1 MFYVFDDELKSIEI
15 EEISKNMLCAG
26 FMTVGEF
33 ERLATVFSLPKNI
46 VELCKKD
53 SDKNFLTKFLND
65 DLTFLRLNIMCN
77 NSKNNEIALIVMKN
91 MIMAVDI
98 YDEFSFNQKCF
109 LNALSNCACESVTA
123 EKLICSFL
131 EIIAKQCSANYNE
144 EKDISAL
151 EKAVIDKNVSDN
163 FGKLLIEKKQE
174 LLTLRAFY
182 EELIDV
188 TEVFIENENEILDEK
203 SLKLFKLFRDKAV
216 RYKENTDIQRDR
228 GQNEIMKLFTVVTSV
243 FLPMTVIVGWY
254 GMNFKYMPEISFRYG
269 YVYVIL
275 LNISVVL
282 TLIYIFKKKK
292 WI

>member
-77 NSKNNEIALIVMKN
+77 NNKNNEIALIVMKN

-144 EKDISAL
+144 EEDISAL

-216 RYKENTDIQRDR
+216 RYKENTDIQRDS
-228 GQNEIMKLFTVVTSV
+228 VTHHLGRLS
-243 FLPMTVIVGWY
+243 
-254 GMNFKYMPEISFRYG
+254 NKH
-269 YVYVIL
+269 
-275 LNISVVL
+275 
-282 TLIYIFKKKK
+282 
-292 WI
+292 

>member
-33 ERLATVFSLPKNI
+33 ERLAAVFSLPKNI

-65 DLTFLRLNIMCN
+65 DLIFLRLNIMCN
-77 NSKNNEIALIVMKN
+77 NNKNNEIALIVMKN

-144 EKDISAL
+144 EEDISAL

-163 FGKLLIEKKQE
+163 FGKLLIEKKRE
-174 LLTLRAFY
+174 LLMLRAFY

-188 TEVFIENENEILDEK
+188 TEVFIEN
-203 SLKLFKLFRDKAV
+203 
-216 RYKENTDIQRDR
+216 
-228 GQNEIMKLFTVVTSV
+228 
-243 FLPMTVIVGWY
+243 
-254 GMNFKYMPEISFRYG
+254 ISSS
-269 YVYVIL
+269 
-275 LNISVVL
+275 NSS
-282 TLIYIFKKKK
+282 
-292 WI
+292 